1 MKVPH
6 FENCQVILEPMGSI
20 IEASEEFCDW
30 VGQSLAKMSGQS
42 FRNLMISME
51 QEWEALI
58 PKLEHKKHAKYF
70 LPLGMGDR
78 SSLGI
83 HITYQNYPHS
93 KFLFSQLQRD
103 LLRMIHSKTLF

>member
-58 PKLEHKKHAKYF
+58 PKLKQKNTQSTFFH
-70 LPLGMGDR
+70 
-78 SSLGI
+78 
-83 HITYQNYPHS
+83 
-93 KFLFSQLQRD
+93 
-103 LLRMIHSKTLF
+103 

>member
-6 FENCQVILEPMGSI
+6 FENCQVILEPKGSI

-51 QEWEALI
+51 QEWEDLI
-58 PKLEHKKHAKYF
+58 PKLEQKTRKVLSSIRYGRPKLARHTYHLPK
-70 LPLGMGDR
+70 LPLTQNFY
-78 SSLGI
+78 SL
-83 HITYQNYPHS
+83 NYNGTCS
-93 KFLFSQLQRD
+93 A
-103 LLRMIHSKTLF
+103 